1 MTRVAVL
8 TVSDR
13 SARGERPDAG
23 GPAVAA
29 AAERYGWTVS
39 ERALLSDDR
48 AAVAAKLKAWCD
60 APGAPQLVLTTGGT
74 GFGPRDL
81 TPEATRDVLEREAP
95 GVAEKIRRV
104 TEAAAPLAALSRGV
118 CGTRGRTLILNLPGS
133 PKGAVESLDAAAE
146 LLEHALHVLS
156 GGDH

>member
-29 AAERYGWTVS
+29 AAERRGWTVS
-39 ERALLSDDR
+39 ERALVPDDR
-48 AAVAAKLKAWCD
+48 AAVAAKLKEWCYGPN
-60 APGAPQLVLTTGGT
+60 APHLVLTTGGT

-95 GVAEKIRRV
+95 GVAERVRRV
-104 TEAAAPLAALSRGV
+104 TEAFTPLAALSRGV

-133 PKGAVESLDAAAE
+133 PKGAVESLDAVAE

>member
-13 SARGERPDAG
+13 SARGERPDTG

-29 AAERYGWTVS
+29 AAEKRGWSVS
-39 ERALLSDDR
+39 LRAVVADDR
-48 AAVAAKLKAWCD
+48 AAVAGQLKAWCD
-60 APGAPQLVLTTGGT
+60 GKAAVDLVLTTGGT

-95 GVAEKIRRV
+95 GVAERVRRV
-104 TEAAAPLAALSRGV
+104 TESLTPLAALSRGV

-146 LLEHALHVLS
+146 LLEHALHTLA

>member
-1 MTRVAVL
+1 MTRVCVL

-13 SARGERPDAG
+13 SSRGERPDAG

-29 AAERYGWTVS
+29 AAERRGWSVA
-39 ERALLSDDR
+39 ERAVVSDDR
-48 AAVAAKLKAWCD
+48 EAVSARLKAWCD
-60 APGAPQLVLTTGGT
+60 APAAPHVVLTTGGT

-95 GVAEKIRRV
+95 GVAERIRRV
-104 TEAAAPLAALSRGV
+104 TEAATPLAALSRGV

-133 PKGAVESLDAAAE
+133 PKGAVESFEAAAD

>member
-23 GPAVAA
+23 GPAVAS
-29 AAERYGWTVS
+29 AAEKRGWTVA
-39 ERALLSDDR
+39 ERAVVADDR
-48 AAVAAKLKAWCD
+48 AAVAARLRAWCEG
-60 APGAPQLVLTTGGT
+60 PGAVDLVLTTGGT

-95 GVAEKIRRV
+95 GVAERVRRV
-104 TEAAAPLAALSRGV
+104 TEGLTPLAALSRGV
-118 CGTRGRTLILNLPGS
+118 CGTRGRTLLLNLPGS
-133 PKGAVESLDAAAE
+133 PKGAVESLEAAAD
-146 LLEHALHVLS
+146 LLEHALHTLS

>member
-23 GPAVAA
+23 GPAVAQ
-29 AAERYGWTVS
+29 AAERRGWTVAL
-39 ERALLSDDR
+39 RAVVADDR
-48 AAVAAKLKAWCD
+48 AAVAAQLKAWCD
-60 APGAPQLVLTTGGT
+60 GHAAVDIVLTTGGT

-95 GVAEKIRRV
+95 GVADRVRRV
-104 TEAAAPLAALSRGV
+104 TEAVTPLAALSRGV

-133 PKGAVESLDAAAE
+133 PKGAVESLEAAAD
-146 LLEHALHVLS
+146 LLEHALHTLS

>member
-13 SARGERPDAG
+13 SARGERADAG

-29 AAERYGWTVS
+29 AVVRLGWSVS
-39 ERALLSDDR
+39 GSAVVSDDR
-48 AAVAAKLKAWCD
+48 AEVAARLKAWCD
-60 APGAPQLVLTTGGT
+60 AADAPDLVLTTGGT

-81 TPEATRDVLEREAP
+81 APEATRDVLEREAP
-95 GVAEKIRRV
+95 GVAERVRRV
-104 TEAAAPLAALSRGV
+104 TEAKTPMAALSRGV

-133 PKGAVESLDAAAE
+133 PKGAVESLEAAAD
-146 LLEHALHVLS
+146 LLGHAVHILR

>member
-13 SARGERPDAG
+13 SSRGERPDAG

-29 AAERYGWTVS
+29 AAERRGWTVV
-39 ERALLSDDR
+39 ERAVVADDR
-48 AAVAAKLKAWCD
+48 AAVAERLKAWCD
-60 APGAPQLVLTTGGT
+60 GPAAPHLVLTTGGT

-81 TPEATRDVLEREAP
+81 TPEATKDVLEREAP
-95 GVAEKIRRV
+95 GVAERVRRV
-104 TEAAAPLAALSRGV
+104 TEAATPLAALSRGV
-118 CGTRGRTLILNLPGS
+118 CGTRGRTLLLNLPGS

-146 LLEHALHVLS
+146 LLEHALHVLA

>member
-1 MTRVAVL
+1 MTRVCVL

-29 AAERYGWTVS
+29 AAERRGWTVT
-39 ERALLSDDR
+39 ERLVVADDR
-48 AAVAAKLKAWCD
+48 AAVAARLKAWCD
-60 APGAPQLVLTTGGT
+60 GPSPPHVVLTTGGT

-95 GVAEKIRRV
+95 GVAERIRRV
-104 TEAAAPLAALSRGV
+104 TEAATPLAALSRGV
-118 CGTRGRTLILNLPGS
+118 CGTRGRTLVLNLPGS
-133 PKGAVESLDAAAE
+133 PKGAVESFEAAAD

>member
-1 MTRVAVL
+1 MTRVHVL

-29 AAERYGWTVS
+29 AAERRGWAVA
-39 ERALLSDDR
+39 ERAVVADDR
-48 AAVAAKLKAWCD
+48 AAVAALLKAWCD
-60 APGAPQLVLTTGGT
+60 APGAPALVLTTGGT

-95 GVAEKIRRV
+95 GVAERIRRA
-104 TEAAAPLAALSRGV
+104 TEAKTPLAALSRGV

-133 PKGAVESLDAAAE
+133 PQGAVESLEAAAD
-146 LLEHALHVLS
+146 LLEHALHVLA